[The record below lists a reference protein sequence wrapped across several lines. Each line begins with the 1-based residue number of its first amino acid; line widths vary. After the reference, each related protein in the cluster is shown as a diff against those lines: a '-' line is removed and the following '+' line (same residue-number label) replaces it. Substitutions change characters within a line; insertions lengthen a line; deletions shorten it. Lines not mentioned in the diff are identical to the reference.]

1 MPRKSA
7 EGTLRVGTRRSA
19 LAKTQTR
26 WVVERLTRM
35 HPQLQVEVLEIVTTG
50 DRVLDTSLDLVPGKG
65 VFVKEIED
73 RLLSGEIDLAVHSLK
88 DLPTELP
95 DGLCLG
101 AVPERVDPRD
111 VFVTRLGCSLTELPE
126 GARVGTGSL
135 RRKVQVLQIRP
146 DLQIV
151 DLRGNIDTRLRKAE
165 TDRYDGIIL
174 AAAGLKRMGWEA
186 RIQEYFTCEAVV
198 PAVGQGALGVEV
210 RQEDDRTREL
220 VAPLHHEATARAVEA
235 ERAFLLGMG
244 GGCRTPVAAFCRV
257 RDSQA
262 EFVACRAD
270 EDGGNFRKLK
280 LEGPLEKARDLA
292 QQAVEE
298 LLTH

>member
-1 MPRKSA
+1 MHRKST

-26 WVVERLTRM
+26 WVVEHLTRI
-35 HPQLQVEVLEIVTTG
+35 HPQLQIEVLEIVTTG

-111 VFVTRLGCSLTELPE
+111 VFVTRLGCPLTELPE

-186 RIQEYFTCEAVV
+186 RIQEYFSCEAVV

-257 RDSQA
+257 RDGQA

-280 LEGPLEKARDLA
+280 LEGPLENARDLA